1 MAFAMRVGGEL
12 ADASTRPPRAV
23 AMRAGRPAA
32 MHPAPAG
39 APLWHLFAELRH
51 ALGLTRHDLAARLAT
66 SGAVIE
72 ALESGDERGLPPWP
86 ETVRIVSLYLGLA
99 GIDARPVL
107 NVIEAQRR
115 AAEAPRLAPPTSAV
129 AAPVRAAAPPGR
141 NALVRVA
148 AAPPRPV
155 PAVPASRAEEAET
168 GGLVSRLAAAAA
180 RVRAGARG
188 RVDAARG
195 LLGGRA
201 MRRSLAALGAA
212 AALALL
218 AWSSMLQT
226 AVVKLAPAVAGAMRY
241 GYEFVLVQVA
251 PQRDGLRWI
260 EVADPRSR
268 RGDKLQ
274 IARQ

>member
-1 MAFAMRVGGEL
+1 
-12 ADASTRPPRAV
+12 
-23 AMRAGRPAA
+23 

-51 ALGLTRHDLAARLAT
+51 ALGLTRHDLAVRLAT

-115 AAEAPRLAPPTSAV
+115 AVEARHLAPPASLV
-129 AAPVRAAAPPGR
+129 AAPPRR
-141 NALVRVA
+141 NALVPVA

-155 PAVPASRAEEAET
+155 TAVSASRAEEPET

-180 RVRAGARG
+180 RVQAGARG
-188 RVDAARG
+188 RVDSARG
-195 LLGGRA
+195 LLGGRT

-218 AWSSMLQT
+218 AWSSLLQT
-226 AVVKLAPAVAGAMRY
+226 AVVTMAPAVAGAMRY
-241 GYEFVLVQVA
+241 GYEFVLVQMA